1 MNRRDLI
8 TLLGGAAMLPV
19 AARAQQPRMPVV
31 GFLESQSPNGWERY
45 VNAFRQGLKEAGF
58 VEGQNV
64 AIEYRWAED
73 HAERMPALAADLVR
87 RQVAVL
93 VATSS
98 AASQAARA
106 ATTTIPIVFQTGTDP
121 VRSGLVASLNRPGGN
136 ITGFSN
142 ITGGLVAK
150 RLGLLHEMVPNVA
163 TIGVL
168 IFTAGAN
175 YEANRGDL
183 EGAGRAFGLRLAF
196 LGVKDDDEI
205 DAAFPRL
212 VEQPAGALLLT
223 DSTLFNNRREKL
235 VALAARYRVPA
246 MYTFPEFATAGGL
259 MSYAS
264 SLADAY
270 RQTGNYAGRI
280 LKGEKPTDL
289 PVIQPTKFELV
300 LNLKTA
306 KSLNL
311 AVPPSLLAIADEVIE

>member
-1 MNRRDLI
+1 MKRRDLI
-8 TLLGGAAMLPV
+8 TLIGGAAVWPV

-58 VEGQNV
+58 VEGKNV

-73 HAERMPALAADLVR
+73 HTERMPALAADLVR

-98 AASQAARA
+98 AASQAAKA

-150 RLGLLHEMVPNVA
+150 RLGLLHEMVPNVT

-183 EGAGRAFGLRLAF
+183 EEAGRAFGLRLAF

-212 VEQPAGALLLT
+212 VEQQAGALLLT

-270 RQTGNYAGRI
+270 RQTGNYTGRI
-280 LKGEKPTDL
+280 LKGEKPADL
-289 PVIQPTKFELV
+289 PVLQPTKFEMV
-300 LNLKTA
+300 INLKTA
-306 KSLNL
+306 KTLGLTVPL
-311 AVPPSLLAIADEVIE
+311 ALLTRADEVIE